1 MLSFNAFA
9 GLASSGALV
18 DASFRGVRF
27 DCLKSVDSAQR
38 DQAMHEYPYKDGAD
52 VEDLGRKARKV
63 SLSAMFWG
71 KGYQRR
77 LREFT
82 AALDAAGP
90 GELIHPVF
98 GSMPQAQ
105 VLDYQISHEADA
117 PDSCTVE
124 INWVEATPGNPFF
137 AAKKKLPQVDA
148 ISSQVDKLRQMAGEA
163 FSKAQG
169 LVAAAKGALGRVAAL
184 RQQLTATVG
193 QLAAMANQ
201 AVAQVTDL
209 LAYPQAFV
217 AQAKQLVDA
226 AADWRFDLKLDTGPL
241 PALKTAAE
249 MSSATL
255 ADWKALRR
263 RLEGLPDAARQGI
276 APISASATLSVWSD
290 DQRRI
295 DALLQLNVSTK
306 LASAAAGIFASESA
320 KPTLTPPALE
330 QIAGDVR
337 ASLQTTMDQWR
348 AALPAEDAYPVVD
361 GLRELGL
368 QVQQGAAALIAAK
381 PPLLKRKVEA
391 ACNLRQLAHLWYG
404 DSERAAE
411 LLRLNPQLSQP
422 NHLTPGTLVYGYAN

>member
-1 MLSFNAFA
+1 MFSLNVFA
-9 GLASSGALV
+9 GLSAGPLV

-71 KGYQRR
+71 KDYQHR
-77 LREFT
+77 LRQFV

-90 GELIHPVF
+90 GELVHPVF

-105 VLDYQISHEADA
+105 VVDYQISHDADA
-117 PDSCTVE
+117 TDSCTVE
-124 INWVEATPGNPFF
+124 VNWVEATPGNPFF
-137 AAKKKLPQVDA
+137 AAKKTLPQVEA

-169 LVAAAKGALGRVAAL
+169 LVATAKGALARVAAL
-184 RQQLTATVG
+184 RQQLTATVR

-217 AQAKQLVDA
+217 AQAKQLVDEA
-226 AADWRFDLKLDTGPL
+226 ANWRFDLKAEIGPL

-263 RLEGLPDAARQGI
+263 RLEGLPDAVRQGI
-276 APISASATLSVWSD
+276 SPISASASLSVWSD

-306 LASAAAGIFASESA
+306 LASAAGGIFASESQ

-337 ASLQTTMDQWR
+337 ASLQTTIDQWR
-348 AALPAEDAYPVVD
+348 AALPAEDAYKVVD

-381 PPLLKRKVEA
+381 PPLLKRKVES

-404 DSERAAE
+404 DSKRAAE

-422 NHLTPGTLVYGYAN
+422 NHLTPGTLVYGYAS

>member
-1 MLSFNAFA
+1 MFSLNVFA
-9 GLASSGALV
+9 GLSAGPLV

-71 KGYQRR
+71 KDYQHR
-77 LREFT
+77 LRQFV

-90 GELIHPVF
+90 GELVHPVF

-105 VLDYQISHEADA
+105 VVDYQISHDADA
-117 PDSCTVE
+117 TDSCTVE
-124 INWVEATPGNPFF
+124 VNWVEATPGNPFF
-137 AAKKKLPQVDA
+137 AAKKTLPQVEA

-169 LVAAAKGALGRVAAL
+169 LVATAKGALARVAAL
-184 RQQLTATVG
+184 RQQLTATVR

-217 AQAKQLVDA
+217 AQAKQLVDEA
-226 AADWRFDLKLDTGPL
+226 ANWRFDLKAEIGPL

-263 RLEGLPDAARQGI
+263 RLEGLPDAVRQGI
-276 APISASATLSVWSD
+276 SPISASASLSVWSD

-306 LASAAAGIFASESA
+306 LASAAGGIFASESQ

-337 ASLQTTMDQWR
+337 ASLQTTIDQWR
-348 AALPAEDAYPVVD
+348 AALPAEDAYKMVD

-381 PPLLKRKVEA
+381 PPLLKREVES

-422 NHLTPGTLVYGYAN
+422 NHLTPGTLVYGYAS

>member
-1 MLSFNAFA
+1 MFSLNVST
-9 GLASSGALV
+9 GALV

-38 DQAMHEYPYKDGAD
+38 DQALHEYPYKDGAD

-71 KGYQRR
+71 KDYPRR
-77 LREFT
+77 LRELV

-90 GELIHPVF
+90 GELVHPVF

-105 VLDYQISHEADA
+105 VLDYQISHDADA
-117 PDSCTVE
+117 PDSCTVD

-137 AAKKKLPQVDA
+137 AAGAALPQVEA
-148 ISSQVDKLRQMAGEA
+148 ISSLVDKLRQTAGEA

-169 LVAAAKGALGRVAAL
+169 AANWRLD
-184 RQQLTATVG
+184 RQV
-193 QLAAMANQ
+193 
-201 AVAQVTDL
+201 DL
-209 LAYPQAFV
+209 
-217 AQAKQLVDA
+217 
-226 AADWRFDLKLDTGPL
+226 GPL
-241 PALKTAAE
+241 PALKTAAALP
-249 MSSATL
+249 SATL

-263 RLEGLPDAARQGI
+263 RLENLPATVRQNI
-276 APISASATLSVWSD
+276 APLAAGASLSVWAD

-295 DALLQLNVSTK
+295 DAILQLQVSTK
-306 LASAAAGIFASESA
+306 LAAAAAGIFQSEA
-320 KPTLTPPALE
+320 QKPTLTPPALE

-337 ASLQTTMDQWR
+337 ASLQATIDQWR
-348 AALPAEDAYPVVD
+348 AGMASADAYPVVD
-361 GLRELGL
+361 GLRTLGL
-368 QVQQGAAALIAAK
+368 QVQQSAAALIAAK

-404 DSERAAE
+404 DSQRADE

-422 NHLTPGTLVYGYAN
+422 NHLTPGTLVYGYAR